1 MPVRRRNELRDAAQM
16 SFDCQVYVGVL
27 SKECSIIAVSGPGHD
42 GKYIGEVTKPT
53 ITNRA
58 HVFHLSFFYMCVW
71 WRIVRQILAQV
82 EWRSLAPPLG
92 RAPVTVYLP
101 TRSNPASEI
110 AKSRSTSGISGRIC
124 SKDVCPRR
132 MRHQWPPYLS
142 IWSRTEPT
150 CQLTL

>member
-1 MPVRRRNELRDAAQM
+1 M

-71 WRIVRQILAQV
+71 VAHC
-82 EWRSLAPPLG
+82 P
-92 RAPVTVYLP
+92 
-101 TRSNPASEI
+101 SNPSAGGMEEFGT
-110 AKSRSTSGISGRIC
+110 STRPGAGHR
-124 SKDVCPRR
+124 V
-132 MRHQWPPYLS
+132 PPY
-142 IWSRTEPT
+142 
-150 CQLTL
+150 